1 MSKVRVYE
9 YAKEH
14 QVSSKKVIEAL
25 KDLGIEV
32 ANHMSTINENALR
45 QLDNAVDGT
54 NKKAEA
60 PKKETTS
67 NENGNSKGP
76 NKPNMTNSN
85 EKSNKPNK
93 PAGQANKPA
102 TANKSQ
108 GAKPATNKPANTGN
122 QTQASGNQQAGGQ
135 KRNNNNNSNRPG
147 GGNPNRPGGNN
158 RPNRGGN
165 FNNKGRNTKK
175 KGKLNHSTVP
185 PTPPKPKELPEKIVF
200 SESLT
205 VAELAKKLYREP
217 SELIKKLFML
227 GVVATINQSL
237 DKDAI
242 ELICDDYGVQ
252 VEEEIKVDVTDLDV
266 YFENELNEAVDESKL
281 VERPPV
287 VTIMGHV
294 DHGKTTLLDSLRNTK
309 VTLGEAGGIT
319 QHIGAYQLE
328 IHDKKIT
335 FLDTPGHA
343 AFTAMRARG
352 AQITDITILVVAA
365 DDGVMPQTIEAINHA
380 KAAGMP
386 IIVAVNKIDKPQANP
401 DRVMQELTEYELV
414 PEAWGGDTIFAPI
427 SAKFGEGLD
436 NLLDM
441 ILLVSEVEELK
452 ANPDR
457 RAIGSVIEA
466 ELDKGRGPV
475 ATLLVQDGTLNIGD
489 PIVVGNT
496 FGRVRAMVNDLGRRV
511 KKVGPSTPVEITGLN
526 DVPQA
531 GDRFVVFEDEKT
543 ARNIGETRASRAL
556 VAQRSATNRVSLD
569 NLFEHMKAGEMK
581 EVNVI
586 IKADVQGSVE
596 ALAASLRKIDVE
608 GVNVKIIHTAVGAIN
623 ESDITLAAA
632 SNAIIIGFNVRPTT
646 QAREAAENESVDIR
660 LHRVIYKAIDEIE
673 AAMKGMLDPEFQEK
687 IIGQAQVRQTINVSK
702 VGTIAGCYV
711 TDGKITR
718 DSGVRIIRDGI
729 VVFEGEIAT
738 LKRFKD
744 DAKEVAK
751 GYECGITVQN
761 FNDIKEDDV
770 IEAYVMEE
778 IERK

>member
-14 QVSSKKVIEAL
+14 QLPSKKVIETL
-25 KDLGIEV
+25 QGLGVEV

-45 QLDNAVDGT
+45 QLDKTLLG
-54 NKKAEA
+54 
-60 PKKETTS
+60 PKKESAAPSSQPKAT
-67 NENGNSKGP
+67 NEAGQSKGS
-76 NKPNMTNSN
+76 NKPNMNDKTNQS
-85 EKSNKPNK
+85 KPNNNSKPSQGGNK
-93 PAGQANKPA
+93 PAASANKP
-102 TANKSQ
+102 S
-108 GAKPATNKPANTGN
+108 
-122 QTQASGNQQAGGQ
+122 SGNTQGGAN
-135 KRNNNNNSNRPG
+135 RPNNNSG
-147 GGNPNRPGGNN
+147 TQNRPGGNN
-158 RPNRGGN
+158 AGGGNRNNQGGNRNNNQNRGRKN
-165 FNNKGRNTKK
+165 NTKY
-175 KGKLNHSTVP
+175 KGKRNHSTVP

-205 VAELAKKLYREP
+205 VGELARKLYREP
-217 SELIKKLFML
+217 SEIIKKLFML
-227 GVVATINQSL
+227 GVVATINQVL

-242 ELICDDYGVQ
+242 ELICGEYGVE
-252 VEEEIKVDVTDLDV
+252 VEEEIKVDITDLDV
-266 YFENELNEAVDESKL
+266 YFEEATEEDKGKE
-281 VERPPV
+281 VERPAV

-328 IHDKKIT
+328 VHDKKIT

-343 AFTAMRARG
+343 AFTTMRARG
-352 AQITDITILVVAA
+352 ARITDITILVVAA

-380 KAAGMP
+380 KAADVP

-414 PEAWGGDTIFAPI
+414 PEAWGGDTIFVPI

-436 NLLDM
+436 NLLEM
-441 ILLVSEVEELK
+441 ILLVSEVEELR

-457 RAIGSVIEA
+457 LAIGSVIEA
-466 ELDKGRGPV
+466 ELDKGRGSV
-475 ATLLVQDGTLNIGD
+475 ATLLVQDGTLKVGD

-511 KKVGPSTPVEITGLN
+511 KKVGPSTPVEITGLS

-543 ARNIGETRASRAL
+543 ARSVGESRASRA
-556 VAQRSATNRVSLD
+556 VVEQRSATNRVSLE

-596 ALAASLRKIDVE
+596 ALAASLRKIEVE
-608 GVNVKIIHTAVGAIN
+608 GVNVKIIHTSVGAIN

-632 SNAIIIGFNVRPTT
+632 SNAIVIGFNVRPTT
-646 QAREAAENESVDIR
+646 QAREGAENEGVDIR

-702 VGTIAGCYV
+702 IGTIAGCYV

-751 GYECGITVQN
+751 GFECGITIEK

-770 IEAYVMEE
+770 IEAYIMEE

>member
-1 MSKVRVYE
+1 MPLM
-9 YAKEH
+9 A
-14 QVSSKKVIEAL
+14 QI
-25 KDLGIEV
+25 
-32 ANHMSTINENALR
+32 
-45 QLDNAVDGT
+45 
-54 NKKAEA
+54 KKAEA

-85 EKSNKPNK
+85 EKSNKPNN

-108 GAKPATNKPANTGN
+108 GAKPATNKPANTSKQTQSSGN
-122 QTQASGNQQAGGQ
+122 QQQAGGQ

-401 DRVMQELTEYELV
+401 DRVIQELTEYELV

-427 SAKFGEGLD
+427 SAKFGEGLE

-632 SNAIIIGFNVRPTT
+632 SNAIVIGFNVRPTA

>member
-108 GAKPATNKPANTGN
+108 GAKPATNKPANTSN
-122 QTQASGNQQAGGQ
+122 QTQSSGTQQQAGGQ
-135 KRNNNNNSNRPG
+135 KRNNSNRPG
-147 GGNPNRPGGNN
+147 GGNSNRPGGNN

-427 SAKFGEGLD
+427 SAKFGEGLE

-632 SNAIIIGFNVRPTT
+632 SNAIVIGFNVRPTA
-646 QAREAAENESVDIR
+646 QAREAAENKSVDIR

>member
-1 MSKVRVYE
+1 
-9 YAKEH
+9 
-14 QVSSKKVIEAL
+14 
-25 KDLGIEV
+25 
-32 ANHMSTINENALR
+32 
-45 QLDNAVDGT
+45 
-54 NKKAEA
+54 
-60 PKKETTS
+60 
-67 NENGNSKGP
+67 
-76 NKPNMTNSN
+76 
-85 EKSNKPNK
+85 
-93 PAGQANKPA
+93 
-102 TANKSQ
+102 
-108 GAKPATNKPANTGN
+108 
-122 QTQASGNQQAGGQ
+122 
-135 KRNNNNNSNRPG
+135 
-147 GGNPNRPGGNN
+147 
-158 RPNRGGN
+158 
-165 FNNKGRNTKK
+165 
-175 KGKLNHSTVP
+175 
-185 PTPPKPKELPEKIVF
+185 
-200 SESLT
+200 
-205 VAELAKKLYREP
+205 
-217 SELIKKLFML
+217 
-227 GVVATINQSL
+227 
-237 DKDAI
+237 
-242 ELICDDYGVQ
+242 
-252 VEEEIKVDVTDLDV
+252 
-266 YFENELNEAVDESKL
+266 
-281 VERPPV
+281 
-287 VTIMGHV
+287 
-294 DHGKTTLLDSLRNTK
+294 TLLDSLRNTK

-427 SAKFGEGLD
+427 SAKFGEGLE

-632 SNAIIIGFNVRPTT
+632 SNAIVIGFNVRPTA

>member
-1 MSKVRVYE
+1 MSKIRVYE

-135 KRNNNNNSNRPG
+135 KRNNSNRP

-427 SAKFGEGLD
+427 SAKFGEGLE